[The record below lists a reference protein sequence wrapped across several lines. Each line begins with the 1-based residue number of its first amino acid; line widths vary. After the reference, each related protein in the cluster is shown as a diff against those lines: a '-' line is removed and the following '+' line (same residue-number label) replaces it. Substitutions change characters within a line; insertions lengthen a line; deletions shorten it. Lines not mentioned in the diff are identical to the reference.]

1 MPQVIPLFSPYVTG
15 HNRPMSESIPL
26 PDFPAGHVWLCG
38 AGPGDAGLLT
48 LLAVSALKQADVIVH
63 DALIGADILALGNP
77 AAERV
82 YVGKRGGQS
91 ATQAQISQ
99 SLVELAQAGKRVLRL
114 KGGDPFMFGRGAEE
128 AQALAAANI
137 PFRIIPGVT
146 AGIGGLA
153 MAGIPVTHRDVNQ
166 AVIFAT
172 GHDPA
177 TDWAAIARA
186 APVIVIYMGL
196 KRVAAIAD
204 TLMAAGRSAK
214 EPVAV
219 VSDASLPTQ
228 KVLETSLGH
237 IARDLNAHP
246 MSPPAVICIGGTV
259 ALRDIMET
267 SNG

>member
-1 MPQVIPLFSPYVTG
+1 
-15 HNRPMSESIPL
+15 MSESIPL

-48 LLAVSALKQADVIVH
+48 LHAVNALKQADVIVH

-99 SLVELAQAGKRVLRL
+99 TLVELAQAGKRVLRL
-114 KGGDPFMFGRGAEE
+114 KGGDPFMFGRGGEE
-128 AQALAAANI
+128 AQVLAAANV
-137 PFRIIPGVT
+137 PYRIIPGVT

-196 KRVAAIAD
+196 KRIGDIAQILID
-204 TLMAAGRSAK
+204 AGRSTD
-214 EPVAV
+214 EPVAIV
-219 VSDASLPTQ
+219 TDASLPTQ
-228 KVLETSLGH
+228 QTLQTTLGQV
-237 IARDLNAHP
+237 ADDLAAHP

-259 ALRDIMET
+259 DILENN
-267 SNG
+267 NG